1 MEIRAQV
8 PPTVVKSKICLVGD
22 EAVGKTSLI
31 HRYVHGVFDE
41 TYIRTL
47 GAVPAKKTVELPDV
61 HGQPVRLDLT
71 VLDIMGKLTY
81 LKLFQEAY
89 FHGARG
95 ILAVA
100 DLTRRSTLQNLG
112 EWVRSV
118 EATSGSLPTVVV
130 VNKADLTSSAEY
142 GEADIEET
150 ARALGA
156 GFYLTSA
163 KSGEHVEDAFR
174 QLARLLA
181 ERLLPGP

>member
-1 MEIRAQV
+1 MEGRARL
-8 PPTVVKSKICLVGD
+8 PPTVIKSKICLVGD

-47 GAVPAKKTVELPDV
+47 GAVPAKKTVELPDI

-71 VLDIMGKLTY
+71 VLDIMGKITFLR
-81 LKLFQEAY
+81 LFQEAY

-100 DLTRRSTLQNLG
+100 DLTRRSSLRNLT
-112 EWVRSV
+112 EWIRSV

-130 VNKADLTSSAEY
+130 VNKTDLVSAAEF
-142 GEADIEET
+142 GPADIEET
-150 ARALGA
+150 TRALGA
-156 GFYLTSA
+156 DFYLTSA
-163 KSGEHVEDAFR
+163 KSGERVEDAFR
-174 QLARLLA
+174 RLAELVA